1 MATPQEKLLN
11 DLVDIVVK
19 EGASDLHLSE
29 GRPPVIRVSNFLIPL
44 VKIPT
49 LSREDMEGL
58 ISIFL
63 SNETKAEF
71 ENASETNFAY
81 SHYDKSVTHAENNR
95 PIAGGRRFRCNVF
108 ISLGKI
114 NIAMR
119 LVPTE
124 VKTFEDLNL
133 PPVLKTFANRQQGF
147 FLVVGPV
154 GVGKS
159 TTLATIIETINLER
173 LEHIITIEDPVEYIF
188 EPKKAI
194 IDQREVRID
203 TPDFRTALRGIFR
216 QDADILMIGEMRDPE
231 TISTAVTA
239 AETGHLVLSTLHTNT
254 ASQTVDRIIDSFPAD
269 QQTQIRI
276 QLASSLLGIFSQRLL
291 PRISGGL
298 IPAFELLINNNATG
312 NLIREKRTHE
322 ISSVIETSSEEGM
335 IDLNRSLADLVRR
348 GEITVENAFRY
359 SSNPKTLERM
369 I

>member
-1 MATPQEKLLN
+1 MSTTQEKLLN
-11 DLVDIVVK
+11 ELIGIVVK

-44 VKIPT
+44 VKMPV
-49 LSREDMEGL
+49 LSQEDMEGFL
-58 ISIFL
+58 AIFL
-63 SNETKAEF
+63 SLEMKTEF
-71 ENASETNFAY
+71 ESRKEVDFAY
-81 SHYDKSVTHAENNR
+81 SNASKM
-95 PIAGGRRFRCNVF
+95 RFRCNVF
-108 ISLGKI
+108 LSLGKL
-114 NIAMR
+114 NVAMR

-124 VKTFEDLNL
+124 IKSFEELNL
-133 PPVLKTFANRQQGF
+133 PPILETFAKRQQGF

-159 TTLATIIETINLER
+159 TTLATMIETINLER

-188 EPKKAI
+188 ESKKAI
-194 IDQREVRID
+194 IDQREVKLD
-203 TPDFRTALRGIFR
+203 TPNFHSALQGIFR
-216 QDADILMIGEMRDPE
+216 QDADIVMIGEMRDPE

-254 ASQTVDRIIDSFPAD
+254 ASQTVDRIIDSFRAD

-276 QLASSLLGIFSQRLL
+276 QLAGSLLGIFSMRLL

-298 IPAFELLINNNATG
+298 IPAYELLINNNAIA
-312 NLIREKRTHE
+312 NLIREKRTQE
-322 ISSVIETSSEEGM
+322 IGSVIETSSEDGM
-335 IDLNRSLADLVRR
+335 VDLNRSLAELVRK
-348 GEITVENAFRY
+348 GEVTVENAFQF